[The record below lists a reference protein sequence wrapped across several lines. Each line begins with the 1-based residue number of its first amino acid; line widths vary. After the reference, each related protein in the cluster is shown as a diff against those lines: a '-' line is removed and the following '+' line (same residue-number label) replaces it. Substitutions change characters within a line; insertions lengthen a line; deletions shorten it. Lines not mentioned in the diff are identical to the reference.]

1 MPRRSQTE
9 TLVRLGTLLLMA
21 AIALPLACS
30 DEHSASPTP
39 VAGMDG
45 RFISV
50 DGFGPGTRPMGDGS
64 QRVPVAG
71 RGISVDGAM
80 ITNHG
85 DGSRFISIDGRSF
98 IDGGGFI
105 SRDGARFD
113 HDAGNE
119 DAGN

>member
-1 MPRRSQTE
+1 MPRRSKTE

-30 DEHSASPTP
+30 DEHSAQPTP
-39 VAGMDG
+39 VPGMDG

-50 DGFGPGTRPMGDGS
+50 DGFGAGHGPMGDGA
-64 QRVPVAG
+64 QRLPVAG
-71 RGISVDGAM
+71 RGISVDGASFP
-80 ITNHG
+80 NHG

-98 IDGGGFI
+98 IDGSGFI
-105 SRDGARFD
+105 SHDGSHFD
-113 HDAGNE
+113 LDAGNE